1 MTQTDGETYHVLG
14 LGESIL
20 WKWLYHQKQ
29 STDSM
34 KSLSNNQ
41 GHFLRTR
48 TKSFTI
54 SMETKR
60 TSNSQS
66 NLEKEKQSWRNKAP
80 WLQTI
85 PQSYSNYVKFWR
97 PWQRKRRIH
106 LTSTIL
112 KQIADLIKNLP
123 RRMSVRQKLMK
134 KNCNIKVKVNITC
147 KVQM

>member
-1 MTQTDGETYHVLG
+1 M
-14 LGESIL
+14 
-20 WKWLYHQKQ
+20 
-29 STDSM
+29 
-34 KSLSNNQ
+34 
-41 GHFLRTR
+41 FLDWENRYCENKYT
-48 TKSFTI
+48 TKSNLQI
-54 SMETKR
+54 QCNHYQITKGIFHR
-60 TSNSQS
+60 TGTQNFMICLQPQKTLNSQS
-66 NLEKEKQSWRNKAP
+66 HLEKEKQSWRNKAP